1 MSCTAGTVTR
11 RDALEIVVV
20 SAGERSAVV
29 VMRNHSEEGA
39 AAAAAAVVVAVGQ
52 DCVTIRS
59 DHRAEEEGRGQ

>member
-39 AAAAAAVVVAVGQ
+39 AAAAAVVVAVGQ
-52 DCVTIRS
+52 DCVTVRS
-59 DHRAEEEGRGQ
+59 DRRAEEEGQGQ